1 MSLDHPHAQPR
12 PATRHGTVPFFLLL
26 HFPGAYPS

>member
-1 MSLDHPHAQPR
+1 MSLDHPHAPPR
-12 PATRHGTVPFFLLL
+12 PASRHGMAPFFLLL